1 LTCKSWAEFSKPSS
15 VRMDI
20 VIGLDAA
27 TYASH
32 PAWPGQ
38 PVTALWD
45 YPEVGSKSKKTLD
58 PGIEAVQT
66 LLSLRGRIEFLAT
79 LHARGRRHSD
89 LEHDIRDL
97 THV

>member
-1 LTCKSWAEFSKPSS
+1 
-15 VRMDI
+15 MDI

-45 YPEVGSKSKKTLD
+45 YPEVGSKSKKILD
-58 PGIEAVQT
+58 LGIEAV
-66 LLSLRGRIEFLAT
+66 
-79 LHARGRRHSD
+79 
-89 LEHDIRDL
+89 
-97 THV
+97 